1 LGYLA
6 VNGETFLEAGT
17 LLQDFA
23 GAVLVGPEVGF
34 GDLSLKLIE
43 ETLLAVRV
51 KETSA
56 RLRFEF

>member
-43 ETLLAVRV
+43 QTLLAVRV

-56 RLRFEF
+56 RLRFGF